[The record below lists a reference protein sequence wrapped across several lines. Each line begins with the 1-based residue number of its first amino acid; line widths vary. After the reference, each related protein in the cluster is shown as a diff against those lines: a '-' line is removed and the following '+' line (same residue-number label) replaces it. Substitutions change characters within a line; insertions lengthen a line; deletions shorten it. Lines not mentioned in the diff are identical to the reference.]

1 MGSDKGGWKGL
12 ERLSAPFLAERQR
25 WILWFPVF
33 VGIGSALYFSLS
45 YEPPSWMGAAMLA
58 AGTGLALAAQ
68 VRRPQWAAAIWITL
82 VACALGFTAG
92 QYRTH
97 RVAAP
102 VLLSEIGPTGVTGR
116 VLRVE
121 PLANGMRLVLTDV
134 SIYGLPPDR
143 TPHLLRLLVRAKV
156 SPPEIGQPVRL
167 FARVGPP
174 GDPVEPGAFDF
185 RRHLYFQGIGGS
197 GFVLGPPRLL
207 GMPDEA
213 FSLERW
219 RQAIAARVEKRL
231 SGAAAGVTTALL
243 NGQPSSIPEADLVAM
258 REAGLQHLLS
268 ISGLHIGLVAGLVF
282 LVLRGG
288 MALWPAFA
296 LRHAIKKYAA
306 VGAMAAA
313 LFYMLMVGAPV
324 PTQRSVLMTG
334 IMLLAVL
341 ADRSPFSMRVV
352 AMAALAVM
360 LVQPESITG
369 PSFQMSFAAVI
380 ALIAA
385 YEVVTPWM
393 AARRRDGVTWWGRA
407 LTYAGGLT
415 LTSVVAGFI
424 TVPFGLHHFQQMQN
438 YGLLANL
445 IAVPVTSFWV
455 MPWGLIVYL
464 LMPLGLEGWA
474 IVAMGWGV
482 EAILWAAHLVSAL
495 PGAATMLPHLPMS
508 GLAIVTLSCLW
519 LCLWQGRVR
528 LLGLAGILAGLLT
541 MPLADRPDI
550 RIGGEGKVIAVR
562 LADGGLAVSTRRT
575 GRFDSDAWAQRDGL
589 SGPVRTWPRQ
599 GTPDGRL
606 RCRDGG
612 CIYSLNGRR
621 VGLVLD
627 AAAAGGLCAAG
638 LDAVLSRWPLPGCE
652 APLVIDE
659 AVLTARGA
667 HALHLRRDGIAVVAT
682 RAAPGARPWE

>member
-1 MGSDKGGWKGL
+1 MGGWRGPAW
-12 ERLSAPFLAERQR
+12 LSALFQAERQR

-33 VGIGSALYFSLS
+33 AGIGIAAYFGLP
-45 YEPPSWMGAAMLA
+45 YEPPVWSGAALLA
-58 AGTGLALAAQ
+58 ATVGMAVAAQ
-68 VRRPQWAAAIWITL
+68 VLRPQWAALFWIIP
-82 VACALGFTAG
+82 VACALGFAAG
-92 QYRTH
+92 QFRTH

-102 VLLSEIGPTGVTGR
+102 VLLSEMGPTGVTGR

-121 PLANGMRLVLTDV
+121 PLAGGMRLILTDV
-134 SIYGLPPDR
+134 SIYGLPPEQ
-143 TPHLLRLLVRAKV
+143 TPRLLRLLVRAKV

-207 GMPDEA
+207 GVPDGG

-219 RQAIAARVEKRL
+219 RQAIAMRVEARL
-231 SGAAAGVTTALL
+231 SGASAGVTTALL

-258 REAGLQHLLS
+258 RQAGLQHLLS
-268 ISGLHIGLVAGLVF
+268 ISGLHVGLVAGLVF

-296 LRHAIKKYAA
+296 LRYPIKKYAA
-306 VGAMAAA
+306 VGAMAASF
-313 LFYMLMVGAPV
+313 FYMLMVGAPV

-360 LVQPESITG
+360 LVQPETITG

-385 YEVVTPWM
+385 YELVMPRM
-393 AARRRDGVTWWGRA
+393 AARRREGVTWWGRA
-407 LTYAGGLT
+407 LTYAGGLA
-415 LTSVVAGFI
+415 LTSLVAGFV

-438 YGLLANL
+438 YGLLANM

-464 LMPLGLEGWA
+464 LTPLGLEGWA

-482 EAILWAAHLVSAL
+482 EAILWAAHLVAAV
-495 PGAATMLPHLPMS
+495 PGAATMLPHLPMT

-519 LCLWQGRVR
+519 LCLWQGRMR
-528 LLGLAGILAGLLT
+528 LFGAAGILAGLLT
-541 MPLADRPDI
+541 IPLADRPDI
-550 RIGGEGKVIAVR
+550 RIGGEGKVMAVR

-575 GRFDSDAWAQRDGL
+575 GRFDSDAWSQRDGL
-589 SGPVRTWPRQ
+589 SGLPRTWPRQ

-606 RCRDGG
+606 RCQDGG
-612 CIYSLNGRR
+612 CIYTLNDRR

-627 AAAAGGLCAAG
+627 PAAAAGLCGAG
-638 LDAVLSRWPLPGCE
+638 LDAVLSRGPLPGCD

-659 AVLTARGA
+659 AALRARGA
-667 HALHLRRDGIAVVAT
+667 HALRLRRTGIVVAAT